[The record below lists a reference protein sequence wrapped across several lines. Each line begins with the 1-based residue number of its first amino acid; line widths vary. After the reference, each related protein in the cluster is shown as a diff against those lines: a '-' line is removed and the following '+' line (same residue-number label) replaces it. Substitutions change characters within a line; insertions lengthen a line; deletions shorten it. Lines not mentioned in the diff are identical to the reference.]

1 MAVTSGRRAMDA
13 GRLGPVSVVHRPSS
27 SVPSWSALLIY
38 ATLTFGAF
46 FMVMPFVY
54 MLSTSLKPPTQVFA
68 FPIRWIPDPVVWS
81 NYAEAL
87 ARLTPRAFW
96 NSVFFTAAVVLG
108 QGLVT
113 TMGGYA
119 FARLKF
125 PGRHVLFLTYL
136 GTMMIP
142 FVVTMIPT
150 FVIVARLG
158 WQDTYQ
164 GLILPILAQ
173 GAFGTFLFRQFFMTI
188 PEEIGDAATVDG
200 ANPLDIY
207 WRIYLPLSK
216 PALTAY
222 GVITALSAW
231 NMYLWPLIVIQSRE
245 LRPLTLVIA
254 QLSGQMNAELHLLM
268 AAVTLSLIPIFLLYT
283 FGQRFFVEGIAMTG
297 LKG

>member
-1 MAVTSGRRAMDA
+1 MEAKTIPSTQSLELSQAAKRKITISSGVIVRYVILIALGASFLLPFYWMAS
-13 GRLGPVSVVHRPSS
+13 
-27 SVPSWSALLIY
+27 SAL
-38 ATLTFGAF
+38 
-46 FMVMPFVY
+46 
-54 MLSTSLKPPTQVFA
+54 KDDNQVFTV
-68 FPIRWIPDPVVWS
+68 PPRWIPNPVVWA
-81 NYAEAL
+81 NYPTAAT
-87 ARLTPRAFW
+87 RLTLQAFL
-96 NSVFFTAAVVLG
+96 NSVIFTTAIVVG

-113 TMGGYA
+113 TMGGFA

-125 PGRHVLFLTYL
+125 PAKNVIFLGYL
-136 GTMMIP
+136 GTMMVP

-164 GLILPILAQ
+164 GLIVPILAG
-173 GAFGTFLFRQFFMTI
+173 GAFGTFLFRQFFMSI

-222 GVITALSAW
+222 GVITALAAW
-231 NMYLWPLIVIQSRE
+231 NMYLWPLIVIQSKE

-254 QLSGQMNAELHLLM
+254 QFGSQMNAELHILM
-268 AAVTLSLIPIFLLYT
+268 ACVTLSLVPIFVLYLI
-283 FGQRFFVEGIAMTG
+283 GQRFFVEGVTMSGI
-297 LKG
+297 KG

>member
-1 MAVTSGRRAMDA
+1 MAAATSLAAPRHARKIPWATIMIY
-13 GRLGPVSVVHRPSS
+13 V
-27 SVPSWSALLIY
+27 ALI
-38 ATLTFGAF
+38 FGAF

-54 MLSTSLKPPTQVFA
+54 MLSTSLKAANQVFL
-68 FPIRWIPDPVVWS
+68 FPPRWIPSPVMWA
-81 NYAEAL
+81 NY
-87 ARLTPRAFW
+87 P
-96 NSVFFTAAVVLG
+96 TAAVRLTLQAFLNSVIFTTAIVVG

-113 TMGGYA
+113 TMGGFA

-125 PGRHVLFLTYL
+125 PGRNVIFLCYL
-136 GTMMIP
+136 GTMMVP

-164 GLILPILAQ
+164 GLIVPILAG
-173 GAFGTFLFRQFFMTI
+173 GAFGTFLFRQFFMGI

-222 GVITALSAW
+222 GVITALAAW
-231 NMYLWPLIVIQSRE
+231 NMYLWPLIVVQSKE

-254 QLSGQMNAELHLLM
+254 QFSSQMNSELHILM
-268 AAVTLSLIPIFLLYT
+268 ACVTLSLVPIFLLYVI
-283 FGQRFFVEGIAMTG
+283 GQRFFVEGVAMSG
-297 LKG
+297 IKG

>member
-1 MAVTSGRRAMDA
+1 MAATTLA
-13 GRLGPVSVVHRPSS
+13 RPR
-27 SVPSWSALLIY
+27 PARQFPWTTILIY
-38 ATLTFGAF
+38 VALVIGAF
-46 FMVMPFVY
+46 FMLMPFVY
-54 MLSTSLKPPTQVFA
+54 MISTSLKPANQVFL
-68 FPIRWIPDPVVWS
+68 FPPRWIPNPVVWA
-81 NYAEAL
+81 NYPTAAT
-87 ARLTPRAFW
+87 RLTLQAFL
-96 NSVFFTAAVVLG
+96 NSVIFTTAVVLG

-113 TMGGYA
+113 TMGGFA

-125 PGRHVLFLTYL
+125 PGKDAIFLGYL
-136 GTMMIP
+136 GTMMVP

-164 GLILPILAQ
+164 GLIVPILAS
-173 GAFGTFLFRQFFMTI
+173 GAFGTFLFRQFFMSI

-231 NMYLWPLIVIQSRE
+231 NMYLWPLIVIQSKE

-254 QLSGQMNAELHLLM
+254 QFSSQMNAELHILM
-268 AAVTLSLIPIFLLYT
+268 ACVTLSLLPIFLLYVL
-283 FGQRFFVEGIAMTG
+283 GQRFFVEGVTMSGI
-297 LKG
+297 KG

>member
-1 MAVTSGRRAMDA
+1 MVYVALIA
-13 GRLGPVSVVHRPSS
+13 G
-27 SVPSWSALLIY
+27 AI
-38 ATLTFGAF
+38 
-46 FMVMPFVY
+46 VMLYPFVY
-54 MLSTSLKPPTQVFA
+54 MISTSLKSPAQVYLFPP
-68 FPIRWIPDPVVWS
+68 RWIPTPIQWS
-81 NYAEAL
+81 NYPAAL
-87 ARLTPRAFW
+87 GRMGYRPFF
-96 NSVFFTAAVVLG
+96 NSFFFTAAVVLG

-119 FARLKF
+119 FARLRF
-125 PGRHVLFLTYL
+125 PARNVLFIAYL

-142 FVVTMIPT
+142 AVVVSIPT

-164 GLILPILAQ
+164 GLIVPILAS

-188 PEEIGDAATVDG
+188 PEELGDAATVDG
-200 ANPLDIY
+200 ANALDIF

-231 NMYLWPLIVIQSRE
+231 NLYLWPLIVLQSDE
-245 LRPLTLVIA
+245 LKPVTLIIA
-254 QLSGQMNAELHLLM
+254 QFSSSMNTQLNLMM
-268 AAVTLSLIPIFLLYT
+268 AAVAISLLPIFLLYVI
-283 FGQRFFVEGIAMTG
+283 GQRFFIEGIAMTG

>member
-1 MAVTSGRRAMDA
+1 MAVADAARAPRGARR
-13 GRLGPVSVVHRPSS
+13 RLDGAS
-27 SVPSWSALLIY
+27 LLIY
-38 ATLTFGAF
+38 LVLIVVGF

-54 MLSTSLKPPTQVFA
+54 MLSTSLKPPNQVFLY
-68 FPIRWIPDPVVWS
+68 PPRWIPDPIVWN
-81 NYAEAL
+81 NYLVAAN
-87 ARLTPRAFW
+87 RLGLGAFL
-96 NSVFFTAAVVLG
+96 NSLIFTTTIVLG

-113 TMGGYA
+113 TMGGFA

-125 PGRHVLFLTYL
+125 PAKNVLFVAYL

-164 GLILPILAQ
+164 GLIVPILAQ
-173 GAFGTFLFRQFFMTI
+173 GAFGTFLFRQFFMGI

-200 ANPLDIY
+200 ANPFDIY
-207 WRIYLPLSK
+207 RRIYLPLSG
-216 PALTAY
+216 PVLTAY

-231 NMYLWPLIVIQSRE
+231 NMYLWPLIVVQSPS

-254 QLSGQMNAELHLLM
+254 QFSGQMNAELHLLM
-268 AAVTLSLIPIFLLYT
+268 ACVTLSLLPIFLLYVI
-283 FGQRFFVEGIAMTG
+283 GQRFFVEGIAMTG
-297 LKG
+297 VKG

>member
-1 MAVTSGRRAMDA
+1 MAAATTTLAPARRARKVPWA
-13 GRLGPVSVVHRPSS
+13 SV
-27 SVPSWSALLIY
+27 LIY
-38 ATLTFGAF
+38 LALIVGAF

-54 MLSTSLKPPTQVFA
+54 MLSTSLKAPNQVFL
-68 FPIRWIPDPVVWS
+68 FPPRWIPNPVVWA
-81 NYAEAL
+81 NY
-87 ARLTPRAFW
+87 P
-96 NSVFFTAAVVLG
+96 TAAVRLTLQAFLNSVIFTTAVVVG

-113 TMGGYA
+113 TMGGFA

-125 PGRHVLFLTYL
+125 PGRDVIFLSYL
-136 GTMMIP
+136 GTMMVP

-164 GLILPILAQ
+164 GLIVPILAS
-173 GAFGTFLFRQFFMTI
+173 GAFGTFLFRQFFMSI

-216 PALTAY
+216 PAMTAY
-222 GVITALSAW
+222 GVITALAAW
-231 NMYLWPLIVIQSRE
+231 NMYLWPLIVVQSKE

-254 QLSGQMNAELHLLM
+254 QFSGQMSSELHILM
-268 AAVTLSLIPIFLLYT
+268 AAVTLSLLPIFLLYLL
-283 FGQRFFVEGIAMTG
+283 GQRFFVEGVTMSGI
-297 LKG
+297 KG

>member
-1 MAVTSGRRAMDA
+1 MAAATRTLVPGRPARKLPWA
-13 GRLGPVSVVHRPSS
+13 S
-27 SVPSWSALLIY
+27 LLIY
-38 ATLTFGAF
+38 VALIFGAF
-46 FMVMPFVY
+46 VMVMPFVY
-54 MLSTSLKPPTQVFA
+54 MISTSLKPANQVFL
-68 FPIRWIPDPVVWS
+68 FPPRWIPNPVVWN
-81 NYAEAL
+81 NYPTAAV
-87 ARLTPRAFW
+87 RLTLNAFL
-96 NSVFFTAAVVLG
+96 NSVIFTTAVVLG

-113 TMGGYA
+113 TMGGFA

-125 PGRHVLFLTYL
+125 PAKNVIFLGYL
-136 GTMMIP
+136 GTMMVP

-164 GLILPILAQ
+164 GLIVPILAG
-173 GAFGTFLFRQFFMTI
+173 GAFGTFLFRQFFMQI

-222 GVITALSAW
+222 GVITALAAW
-231 NMYLWPLIVIQSRE
+231 NSYLWPLIVVQSKE

-254 QLSGQMNAELHLLM
+254 QFSGQMSSELHILM
-268 AAVTLSLIPIFLLYT
+268 AAVTLSLLPIFLLYLI
-283 FGQRFFVEGIAMTG
+283 GQRFFVEGVTMSGI
-297 LKG
+297 KG

>member
-1 MAVTSGRRAMDA
+1 MAATTAPAALARPGVARR
-13 GRLGPVSVVHRPSS
+13 
-27 SVPSWSALLIY
+27 VPWATIGIY
-38 ATLTFGAF
+38 AALIFGAF
-46 FMVMPFVY
+46 FMVMPFLY
-54 MLSTSLKPPTQVFA
+54 MISTSLKPQNQVFLY
-68 FPIRWIPDPVVWS
+68 PPRWIPNPIVWA
-81 NYAEAL
+81 NYPTAAV
-87 ARLTPRAFW
+87 RLTLLAFL
-96 NSVFFTAAVVLG
+96 NSVFFTAIVVIG
-108 QGLVT
+108 QGLIT
-113 TMGGYA
+113 TMGGFA

-125 PGRHVLFLTYL
+125 PGRNVIFLGYL

-164 GLILPILAQ
+164 GLIVPIMAH

-216 PALTAY
+216 PAMTAY

-231 NMYLWPLIVIQSRE
+231 NMYLWPLIVIQSKE

-254 QLSGQMNAELHLLM
+254 QFASQMNAELHILM
-268 AAVTLSLIPIFLLYT
+268 ACVTLSLLPIFILYLI
-283 FGQRFFVEGIAMTG
+283 GQRFFVEGVTMSGI
-297 LKG
+297 KG

>member
-1 MAVTSGRRAMDA
+1 MAVAQAARALHAGA
-13 GRLGPVSVVHRPSS
+13 GRVSGASLLMYL
-27 SVPSWSALLIY
+27 ALIV
-38 ATLTFGAF
+38 GGF
-46 FMVMPFVY
+46 FMMMPFAY
-54 MLSTSLKPPTQVFA
+54 MLSTSLKPANQVFLY
-68 FPIRWIPDPVVWS
+68 PPRWLPDPIVWN
-81 NYAEAL
+81 NYLIAL
-87 ARLTPRAFW
+87 GRLGVGAFV
-96 NSVFFTAAVVLG
+96 NSVIFTATIVIG

-113 TMGGYA
+113 TMGGFA

-125 PGRHVLFLTYL
+125 PAKNAIFLAYL

-164 GLILPILAQ
+164 GLIVPILAQ
-173 GAFGTFLFRQFFMTI
+173 GAFGTFLFRQFFLGI

-200 ANPLDIY
+200 ANPLDVY
-207 WRIYLPLSK
+207 WRIYLPLSG

-231 NMYLWPLIVIQSRE
+231 NMYLWPLIVVQSPS

-254 QLSGQMNAELHLLM
+254 QFSGQMNAELHILM
-268 AAVTLSLIPIFLLYT
+268 ACVTISLLPIFLLYIL
-283 FGQRFFVEGIAMTG
+283 GQRFFVEGIAMTG
-297 LKG
+297 VKG